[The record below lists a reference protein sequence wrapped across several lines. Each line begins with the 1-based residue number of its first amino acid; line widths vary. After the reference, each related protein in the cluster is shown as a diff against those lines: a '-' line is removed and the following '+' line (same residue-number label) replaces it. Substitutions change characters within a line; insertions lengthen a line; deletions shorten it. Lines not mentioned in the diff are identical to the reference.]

1 MIKPNIEN
9 NIKRINR
16 HPNLFEGGIF
26 FLSNSL
32 AIFKK
37 KKKSLLDRDID
48 RDKKCP
54 LLKVCCKINIK
65 E

>member
-37 KKKSLLDRDID
+37 KKK
-48 RDKKCP
+48 KKAFW
-54 LLKVCCKINIK
+54 IGI
-65 E
+65 

>member
-9 NIKRINR
+9 NIKRINC

-32 AIFKK
+32 AIFFFKK
-37 KKKSLLDRDID
+37 EK
-48 RDKKCP
+48 P
-54 LLKVCCKINIK
+54 FG
-65 E
+65 